1 MANPGVPNPG
11 AVPPYAQPPQPP
23 LPPRPPRSMAGAIVL
38 ILIGVLF
45 LMGTMGVLNWHGL
58 VVLFGRYWP
67 ALLILWG
74 IIKLLEHEQYKR
86 AGLPSRGI
94 GVGGVFL
101 MLFVIMGGLI
111 ATGVSRVDWGN
122 IRDHLQ
128 IDDNDFDNIFGGQSF
143 DYSGD
148 LNRDVPAGMTGLR
161 INDDRGTVT
170 VNVSDEKQIR
180 VSWRKKV
187 HAENQT
193 SADDI
198 NKKTDISM
206 SPADK
211 IVTLNPKATPGC
223 SRLAMVPTHSPFW
236 DREGRELLGL
246 QAAGFM
252 FESPRFSADGRLLGC
267 RNRENQLY
275 IWCAPS
281 WPRSKSAERN

>member
-101 MLFVIMGGLI
+101 MLFVIMGGSPPAFRASTGETFAIICKSTTTTLTI
-111 ATGVSRVDWGN
+111 FLAGSRSITAATS
-122 IRDHLQ
+122 I
-128 IDDNDFDNIFGGQSF
+128 
-143 DYSGD
+143 
-148 LNRDVPAGMTGLR
+148 GMCR
-161 INDDRGTVT
+161 
-170 VNVSDEKQIR
+170 
-180 VSWRKKV
+180 
-187 HAENQT
+187 
-193 SADDI
+193 
-198 NKKTDISM
+198 
-206 SPADK
+206 
-211 IVTLNPKATPGC
+211 
-223 SRLAMVPTHSPFW
+223 
-236 DREGRELLGL
+236 RE
-246 QAAGFM
+246 
-252 FESPRFSADGRLLGC
+252 
-267 RNRENQLY
+267 
-275 IWCAPS
+275 
-281 WPRSKSAERN
+281 